1 MSYLARKIRK
11 RSQLEIASA
20 QDIVVERIFQ
30 KMPEVVLHGGTLIW
44 RCYGGNR
51 FSQDLDFY
59 AEKKEAVKPF
69 FEELSSYGFMT
80 NKLRIKDKS
89 AYIKLTYGRI
99 ELSVELLF
107 KHSEGTLLNYE
118 TLEGR
123 KLMVR
128 GLDPETVII
137 EKVNAFLS
145 RKKARDLYDIVHM
158 LSFAS
163 RTEKVKNGLELLI
176 ENYERPMDEE
186 ELKATVIVGYAPGA
200 DEMLDSIRR
209 WLL

>member
-1 MSYLARKIRK
+1 
-11 RSQLEIASA
+11 
-20 QDIVVERIFQ
+20 
-30 KMPEVVLHGGTLIW
+30 
-44 RCYGGNR
+44 
-51 FSQDLDFY
+51 
-59 AEKKEAVKPF
+59 
-69 FEELSSYGFMT
+69 MT

-89 AYIKLTYGRI
+89 AYIKLSYGRI

-128 GLDPETVII
+128 GLDPETVIV

-186 ELKATVIVGYAPGA
+186 ELKATVIAGYAPGA
-200 DEMLDSIRR
+200 DEMLNSIRK